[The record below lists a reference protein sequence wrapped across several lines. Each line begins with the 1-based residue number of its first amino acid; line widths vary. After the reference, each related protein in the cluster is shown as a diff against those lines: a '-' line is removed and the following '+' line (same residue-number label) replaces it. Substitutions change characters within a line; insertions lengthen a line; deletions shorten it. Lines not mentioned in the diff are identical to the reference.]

1 VFLTENFAMFPAS
14 SIAGYYFFNQEASY
28 FSVGSLEED
37 QLRSYSLLKNISL
50 EETHKLLRMQTL

>member
-1 VFLTENFAMFPAS
+1 MYPAS

-37 QLRSYSLLKNISL
+37 QLKSYSSLKNISL
-50 EETHKLLRMQTL
+50 EQTYKLLRMQTL